1 MKQIKNM
8 NLEDIKMGIAG
19 AAGVWLNLGQF
30 NDIIAAFSGVVILG
44 YTVSRWYYLT
54 KENRNNK

>member
-1 MKQIKNM
+1 
-8 NLEDIKMGIAG
+8 MGIAG